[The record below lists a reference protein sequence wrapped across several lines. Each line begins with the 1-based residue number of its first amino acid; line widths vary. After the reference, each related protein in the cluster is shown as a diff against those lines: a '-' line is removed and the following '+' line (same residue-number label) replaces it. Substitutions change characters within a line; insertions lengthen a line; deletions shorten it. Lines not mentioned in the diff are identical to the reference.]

1 MEDIIRQA
9 IKEFDYPECT
19 IFKQLVQ
26 TIAPVEKVTD
36 LELFLCFFFVYLFV
50 CFLLIALSKMPYKK
64 WTGTKWYIRRGC
76 VVGVL
81 DKLVRVVRFKT

>member
-36 LELFLCFFFVYLFV
+36 LELFLFVFLFCLFICLFFADSAEQN
-50 CFLLIALSKMPYKK
+50 ALQKMDWYKM
-64 WTGTKWYIRRGC
+64 
-76 VVGVL
+76 V
-81 DKLVRVVRFKT
+81 

>member
-26 TIAPVEKVTD
+26 TIAPVEKVSD
-36 LELFLCFFFVYLFV
+36 LELVVFFLQ
-50 CFLLIALSKMPYKK
+50 K
-64 WTGTKWYIRRGC
+64 WTGKKGVMAYRVWLCFGSTGLIDTMSTVKKRRI
-76 VVGVL
+76 
-81 DKLVRVVRFKT
+81 K

>member
-36 LELFLCFFFVYLFV
+36 LELFLWFFFLFIYLFN
-50 CFLLIALSKMPYKK
+50 FADSAEQNALQKMDRYKM
-64 WTGTKWYIRRGC
+64 
-76 VVGVL
+76 V
-81 DKLVRVVRFKT
+81 

>member
-36 LELFLCFFFVYLFV
+36 LELFLCFFFFFVYLFV
-50 CFLLIALSKMPYKK
+50 CFLLIALSKMLYKK
-64 WTGTKWYIRRGC
+64 WYNRRGC

-81 DKLVRVVRFKT
+81 DELVVRFKT

>member
-36 LELFLCFFFVYLFV
+36 LELFLWFFFLFIYLFIYL
-50 CFLLIALSKMPYKK
+50 FNFADSAEQNALQKMDRYKM
-64 WTGTKWYIRRGC
+64 
-76 VVGVL
+76 V
-81 DKLVRVVRFKT
+81 